1 MWLERVDYTRY
12 ILCSED
18 YLVLCDIVAWVNG
31 TAQTVATPNTA
42 LTGDLEIAI
51 REAGTGA
58 LYEVMTNLS
67 ITGTYATTFVLDR
80 AFVQNIPAGAIE
92 LRVRFYPSNLNS
104 TDDADLSAVDH
115 WMIGRMNISFEAG
128 SHARGNQVSYT
139 MTVADH
145 RGQTPDNVTGTYINS
160 FDGGVENTT
169 VDPQTAQ
176 FSVLF
181 SSSSSLVAGD

>member
-1 MWLERVDYTRY
+1 MGLGGAWEFIVSMKANEPFGNISATVEFPGWMSTEQSFSGTLNHLRASNLALVFAVEAAPNITATLEGPKSNSSRLVVDST
-12 ILCSED
+12 
-18 YLVLCDIVAWVNG
+18 VWVNG

-92 LRVRFYPSNLNS
+92 LRVRF
-104 TDDADLSAVDH
+104 
-115 WMIGRMNISFEAG
+115 
-128 SHARGNQVSYT
+128 
-139 MTVADH
+139 
-145 RGQTPDNVTGTYINS
+145 
-160 FDGGVENTT
+160 
-169 VDPQTAQ
+169 
-176 FSVLF
+176 
-181 SSSSSLVAGD
+181 